1 MEKMRF
7 RCHFSIIFES
17 LWQFWIVIF
26 FILVNEIEVIIEVIK
41 KMGREVLYK
50 AFGYD
55 GNELIPICK
64 PFILHKNGE
73 IEYINEDT
81 IHSEHLDIWKN
92 NSL

>member
-1 MEKMRF
+1 GTLKHR
-7 RCHFSIIFES
+7 RAHF
-17 LWQFWIVIF
+17 
-26 FILVNEIEVIIEVIK
+26 K

-55 GNELIPICK
+55 GDELIPICK